1 MDDKYLKVADKLI
14 KFILSSNQ
22 APYFREY
29 TNIQN
34 GKSFGNLMIEDLGD
48 TMPFLFWAGQNL
60 DFKYSEIA
68 DNASKFFIKKFQQND
83 GFFTTEPKFG
93 FIYNFD
99 KMTDISLGLNL
110 MYLLTNNHVHLDAS
124 KKLFDAIGKFTDGF
138 IPYLYFVSLRFGL
151 NFSSG
156 KFGLYIEELCNLYNF
171 TGDRKYLKIAKN
183 ISLFWINNKY
193 FKENGLFPFVVKSKF
208 IKDLVNILFRKK
220 FGFNI
225 DSAMSSKANTNLVY
239 GLNALYKITKDME
252 IYTALQKWHSGVR
265 SKFLCEDGSLFCLYD
280 KKSSH
285 KFLGCDHA
293 VADCFLELYISTKE
307 KKFLEDAEKIANFWI
322 KKQNRSGLVQQGVEG
337 YKVCADPN
345 MEYGNNPQYFRLD
358 PQVDFFVVLIKLYK
372 LTKKKIY
379 YVKSLKLLNGICK
392 YHNFNS
398 GFVNI
403 LDENKN
409 KLSYIIE
416 TKFLFLVLKALMFG
430 NYKDRIYKDST
441 IRLLMRDR

>member
-239 GLNALYKITKDME
+239 GFNAFYKKKKDME
-252 IYTALQKWHSGVR
+252 IYTSFQKWHSGGR
-265 SKFLCEDGSLFCLYD
+265 
-280 KKSSH
+280 
-285 KFLGCDHA
+285 A
-293 VADCFLELYISTKE
+293 
-307 KKFLEDAEKIANFWI
+307 KI
-322 KKQNRSGLVQQGVEG
+322 
-337 YKVCADPN
+337 
-345 MEYGNNPQYFRLD
+345 
-358 PQVDFFVVLIKLYK
+358 FF
-372 LTKKKIY
+372 
-379 YVKSLKLLNGICK
+379 
-392 YHNFNS
+392 
-398 GFVNI
+398 
-403 LDENKN
+403 
-409 KLSYIIE
+409 
-416 TKFLFLVLKALMFG
+416 
-430 NYKDRIYKDST
+430 
-441 IRLLMRDR
+441 